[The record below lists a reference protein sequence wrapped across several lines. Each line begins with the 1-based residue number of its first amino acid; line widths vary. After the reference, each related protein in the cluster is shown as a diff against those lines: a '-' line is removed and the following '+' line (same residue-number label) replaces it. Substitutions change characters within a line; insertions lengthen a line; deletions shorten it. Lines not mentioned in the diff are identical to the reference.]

1 MCAIKSVCVCVYL
14 ITWATSSIWLKFC
27 TKTARLSWKSP
38 SRVMVKWSPAM
49 VFVCSTLVCVC
60 VSLHACS
67 SSAAPWPTG
76 ALLSDWRLAGELY
89 DGAVS
94 PAVSHSPGSGSPDTL
109 RNTSKCNFSHILS
122 ELSFE
127 WKNPPACLALFVF
140 TNVWAKKMVIC
151 TQESSTCI
159 CIDGLCERGI
169 FERMSVHFLL
179 FWGLWWKSWIYC
191 ERRQA
196 LSKVFKLH
204 FVSLNITLSE

>member
-14 ITWATSSIWLKFC
+14 ITWATSSIWLKFY

-109 RNTSKCNFSHILS
+109 RNTSECNFSHILS

-140 TNVWAKKMVIC
+140 TNVWAKKMVILHAGIKYVHMHWW
-151 TQESSTCI
+151 TVW
-159 CIDGLCERGI
+159 ERD
-169 FERMSVHFLL
+169 FRKDE
-179 FWGLWWKSWIYC
+179 C
-191 ERRQA
+191 
-196 LSKVFKLH
+196 
-204 FVSLNITLSE
+204 TLSVVLGTLVKELDLLWEKAGFVESL